1 MANEKKSPAPIDV
14 DLADLQAE
22 ALNRFNPLVFTFSV
36 QTGNTVCL
44 PKVVEAMT
52 RDPAFAKGFYV
63 LEKRRST
70 SISQATRGKQGDR
83 RSKQADNTKST
94 ATQFYEDY
102 VRIAVDR
109 EIKRREE
116 ERARGEEYAA
126 LLSLY
131 LEEGLTEAEAA
142 EAARKEMEEA
152 AIEGTSSE
160 EGDVRERLYVFLS
173 TYPTNMEEVTE
184 LHNCGLSLHAVVS
197 LSSRVALSGSVAA
210 EKPPQASDSFKGKGK
225 GREKRETRRSELKD
239 RSGQNDDKNRLTLAT
254 ELQQYLEGTKNPL
267 HYLKNICI
275 HSYDV
280 PTDAIPNASI
290 NTTTAANATPN
301 ILGDTAPLAVYRLR
315 GTEGNV
321 FSAIVDAVVMLEE
334 RYIGFC
340 EWKERRVR
348 VDIPSY
354 VPLRY
359 PQAVA
364 PSSATVEEKGKKR
377 HVASRKKSAV
387 PTVVVPFSNAET
399 IPVFDTQPKN
409 MKGVVAH
416 RSVYDTILSLRKQA
430 YFDRQTFC
438 TACVLQVAATLSMP
452 NPELLDPFLPLSKRE
467 EQQMLNDKKES
478 SLFVNYVFDVAMLG
492 VDNAHQQLLLCNKE
506 KGSTEPF
513 SPEEESL
520 KKTVPS
526 SILSSQPRKLNGFLS
541 SKDDGNVDNV
551 TLDIRDASV
560 SLLFQSFGIEVEET
574 KKAIEEVTS
583 VGFIYS
589 GRHGAIAHALRKNKL
604 DSWRSVHMNADGCGL
619 EVLYRGDGAS
629 RTESSVYT
637 FCGSA
642 TFADYVNWQN
652 YCVNEGLYYNPPLP
666 DSDEEESSEADEEE
680 EEEEEEMYDVGED
693 GDEGKTVKVKSSRRK
708 KVQESPPVDV
718 LQVADAALRRRRTYE
733 DVLRRLFQK
742 EDVVQEAILSGT
754 GAHCIAEE
762 RQWMFTDDGSTIEV
776 RRVVGNTPQVHCV
789 VTDPVDLAFGFL
801 TMAELPT
808 EEIPL
813 VITSSVRCFLTID
826 DVVQF
831 FFEVVADNT
840 RAVEQVAYMKAL
852 ESAKLEAKAQYEAF
866 EQTKTSRSSKEK
878 VPLPSLAALEEALI
892 SQIAVPKEREQR
904 KPMTNARALFH
915 DGTAAAFSG
924 AEKCLHFSTVQNL
937 HHSSLIDIFV
947 DVCVGDKVRSV
958 RISHIHAITVYAD
971 GCVMLNAQEIEGYL
985 VSIDLF
991 GNYLTINREGAMLY
1005 VTAAGKRS
1013 IIRADG
1019 QKLSLEPLMVVTT
1032 GDRRTDTNV
1041 LLRQDGVKV
1050 LLGSGG
1056 QLEKVIYGTGCF
1068 SASSDGAGYTWHF
1081 MGFPEIRVHRG
1092 DGRLGFTVD
1101 RMETIMDVRE
1111 QTLQLIHH
1119 RSGGEAI
1126 LDLKTHRLHVRP
1138 IPNGN
1143 CFTMDCAFGGLVA
1156 SSEVADYCVSPFG
1169 RCGDVRENVFKEAE
1183 VVSREFLERYEETG
1197 GNFEETALQRNFN
1210 TFDFPLRVRNST
1222 CRQKFELPTSTLSSY
1237 MRYAERSIDRVLSSG
1252 VQQSKDL
1259 IRVLVRMN
1267 NCDDDDGVLI
1277 FMNSWL
1283 SSVLLQRLKSEIDP
1297 TFSRFFS
1304 GVSFSGGDVQEQ
1316 ILFLQPPYE
1325 SAGEEQKSVVPMASS
1340 VEQFLLMSHWP
1351 NAIQAPRDNKVTAVH
1366 VLSTRKGTALMTDNL
1381 AELLCSSRLSLSEA
1395 EVWSK
1400 AMHTLPL
1407 VERAEVAGKNPV
1419 DGTQR
1424 CQTIRDYTVS
1434 RPRVTRTVFLPH
1446 KKTRLARDGKFNY
1459 WRSTGILVAAE
1470 LEEATLNEKNG
1481 NTAADISLFEG
1492 NHECSAVVASYA
1504 SADTPEIIKRKGNF
1518 VPFMHLMVERGMP
1531 PQEHRFVPTLSVM
1544 PSLLSFGRVI
1554 RGNRYALPVVFTNTS
1569 TVPCRYR
1576 VTLPTECKDI
1586 LRVHYPRHFL
1596 APGLTVMAQVEISGT
1611 QPLGAMSFS
1620 LNVTHEGGLIPVKVE
1635 IETVE
1640 EEEALLSFSYNST
1653 AVVLG
1658 PALINSFVAGTT
1670 RRPPPHLL
1678 QRAAAK
1684 EGAAEVLET
1693 M

>member
-1 MANEKKSPAPIDV
+1 MASGKTSPAPID
-14 DLADLQAE
+14 ADLQAE

-36 QTGNTVCL
+36 QTGNTFCL

-70 SISQATRGKQGDR
+70 SVSQVTRGRQGDR

-94 ATQFYEDY
+94 AMQFYEDY

-109 EIKRREE
+109 EIKRREV
-116 ERARGEEYAA
+116 ERARDAEYAA
-126 LLSLY
+126 LLALY
-131 LEEGLTEAEAA
+131 VEEGLTEAEAA

-210 EKPPQASDSFKGKGK
+210 EKPPQASDSSKGKGK
-225 GREKRETRRSELKD
+225 GKEKRETRRSELKD
-239 RSGQNDDKNRLTLAT
+239 RNGQNDEKNRLTLAT
-254 ELQQYLEGTKNPL
+254 ELQQYLEGAKNPL
-267 HYLKNICI
+267 PYLKNIFI

-280 PTDAIPNASI
+280 PTDAIPNPSI
-290 NTTTAANATPN
+290 NNTTATNATPN
-301 ILGDTAPLAVYRLR
+301 VQGETAPLAVYRLK

-321 FSAIVDAVVMLEE
+321 FSAIVDTVVMLEE

-359 PQAVA
+359 PQAVE
-364 PSSATVEEKGKKR
+364 PSTTTVEEKGKKR
-377 HVASRKKSAV
+377 HVASRKKSTVA
-387 PTVVVPFSNAET
+387 TVVVPSINAET
-399 IPVFDTQPKN
+399 IPIFDAEPKN
-409 MKGVVAH
+409 MRGVVAH
-416 RSVYDTILSLRKQA
+416 RSVYDTILSLGKEA
-430 YFDRQTFC
+430 YFDKQTFC
-438 TACVLQVAATLSMP
+438 TACASQVAATLSMT
-452 NPELLDPFLPLSKRE
+452 NPELLDPFLTLSKRE
-467 EQQMLNDKKES
+467 ERQMLNDKEES
-478 SLFVNYVFDVAMLG
+478 SLFVNYIFDVAMLG
-492 VDNAHQQLLLCNKE
+492 VDNAHQKLLLGNK
-506 KGSTEPF
+506 KIGSTEPF
-513 SPEEESL
+513 SPENESL

-526 SILSSQPRKLNGFLS
+526 SILSLQPIKLNDVLS
-541 SKDDGNVDNV
+541 SKDDGTADNA
-551 TLDIRDASV
+551 TLDIREASV
-560 SLLFQSFGIEVEET
+560 SLLSQSFGIEVEEA
-574 KKAIEEVTS
+574 KKVIEEVTS

-589 GRHGAIAHALRKNKL
+589 GRQGAIAHALRKNKL
-604 DSWRSVHMNADGCGL
+604 DSWRSVRMNADGCEL

-637 FCGSA
+637 FRGSA
-642 TFADYVNWQN
+642 TFADYVSWQN
-652 YCVNEGLYYNPPLP
+652 YCVNEGLYYNPPPP
-666 DSDEEESSEADEEE
+666 DSEEDEPSEEEE
-680 EEEEEEMYDVGED
+680 EEEEEEMYDVDED
-693 GDEGKTVKVKSSRRK
+693 GGGGKTVKVNSSRRK
-708 KVQESPPVDV
+708 KVQDSAPVDV
-718 LQVADAALRRRRTYE
+718 LQLADAALRRRRTYE
-733 DVLRRLFQK
+733 DVLKRLFQK
-742 EDVVQEAILSGT
+742 DDVVQEAILSGN

-762 RQWMFTDDGSTIEV
+762 TQWMFTDDGSTIEV

-801 TMAELPT
+801 TMKELPT
-808 EEIPL
+808 EEVPL

-826 DVVQF
+826 GVVQF

-840 RAVEQVAYMKAL
+840 RAVEQVVYMKAV
-852 ESAKLEAKAQYEAF
+852 ESAKLEAKAQYEAV
-866 EQTKTSRSSKEK
+866 EQTKTSRGSKEK
-878 VPLPSLAALEEALI
+878 VPLPSLATLEEALI

-915 DGTAAAFSG
+915 DGTAAAFS
-924 AEKCLHFSTVQNL
+924 ATEKCLHFSTVRNL
-937 HHSSLIDIFV
+937 HRPSLNDIVV
-947 DVCVGDKVRSV
+947 DVCVGDNVRSIRV
-958 RISHIHAITVYAD
+958 SHIHAITVYAD
-971 GCVMLNAQEIEGYL
+971 GCVVINAQEIEGYL
-985 VSIDLF
+985 VSLDLF
-991 GNYLTINREGAMLY
+991 GNYLTMNKEGAMIY

-1013 IIRADG
+1013 IIRTDG
-1019 QKLSLEPLMVVTT
+1019 QRLSLEPLMVVTT

-1041 LLRQDGVKV
+1041 LLRQDGVQV

-1068 SASSDGAGYTWHF
+1068 SASSDGGGYTWHF
-1081 MGFPEIRVHRG
+1081 MGFPEIKVHHEA
-1092 DGRLGFTVD
+1092 GRLGFTVD
-1101 RMETIMDVRE
+1101 RMETIMDVRA

-1119 RSGGEAI
+1119 RGGVEAI
-1126 LDLKTHRLHVRP
+1126 LDLKTHRLHVCP
-1138 IPNGN
+1138 MPNGN

-1156 SSEVADYCVSPFG
+1156 SSEVGDYCVSPFG

-1210 TFDFPLRVRNST
+1210 TFDFPLKVRDSAYRPN
-1222 CRQKFELPTSTLSSY
+1222 FELPTLTLSSY
-1237 MRYAERSIDRVLSSG
+1237 MRYAERSIDGVLSPD

-1259 IRVLVRMN
+1259 IRLLVRMN
-1267 NCDDDDGVLI
+1267 NCDDDDGVLL
-1277 FMNSWL
+1277 FMNPWL

-1316 ILFLQPPYE
+1316 ILFLQPPHE
-1325 SAGEEQKSVVPMASS
+1325 VAGEERKSVVPMARS
-1340 VEQFLLMSHWP
+1340 VEQFLLMSRWP

-1366 VLSTRKGTALMTDNL
+1366 VLSTRKGTPLMTDNV
-1381 AELLCSSRLSLSEA
+1381 AELLCSGRLSLSEA
-1395 EVWSK
+1395 KVWSK
-1400 AMHTLPL
+1400 AMHTIPL
-1407 VERAEVAGKNPV
+1407 VEKAEVAGMISV
-1419 DGTQR
+1419 DRTQR
-1424 CQTIRDYTVS
+1424 GQPLRDYTVS
-1434 RPRVTRTVFLPH
+1434 GSSATRAVYLPH
-1446 KKTRLARDGKFNY
+1446 KKRRLARDGKYNY
-1459 WRSTGILVAAE
+1459 WRSTGILVASE
-1470 LEEATLNEKNG
+1470 LAEATLNEENG
-1481 NTAADISLFEG
+1481 NTAADISVFEG
-1492 NHECSAVVASYA
+1492 NHECSAVTESHA
-1504 SADTPEIIKRKGNF
+1504 SADTAGIIKGKGNF
-1518 VPFMHLMVERGMP
+1518 VPFMHSTVEREMP

-1544 PSLLSFGRVI
+1544 PSVLSFGRVI

-1569 TVPCRYR
+1569 IVPCRYR
-1576 VTLPTECKDI
+1576 VTLPKECKDI

-1611 QPLGAMSFS
+1611 QPLGAISFS

-1640 EEEALLSFSYNST
+1640 EEEVMSSALHNST

-1658 PALINSFVAGTT
+1658 PALINSFVPGTT

-1678 QRAAAK
+1678 QKEAANEEASD
-1684 EGAAEVLET
+1684 VLET